1 VETKP
6 VEKKEE
12 PVGSNSQGGQQ
23 SQSTP
28 PIESTTQ
35 SKINPTNYEIPQAEK
50 EKMIEELMLMGFDR
64 PLIEKCL
71 AASFYNKERAIEYLV
86 SVSL

>member
-1 VETKP
+1 MA
-6 VEKKEE
+6 
-12 PVGSNSQGGQQ
+12 GNGQGGQQ

-28 PIESTTQ
+28 PTEPTAQ
-35 SKINPTNYEIPQAEK
+35 SKINPTNYEISQAEK

-71 AASFYNKERAIEYLV
+71 AASFFNKERAIEYLV